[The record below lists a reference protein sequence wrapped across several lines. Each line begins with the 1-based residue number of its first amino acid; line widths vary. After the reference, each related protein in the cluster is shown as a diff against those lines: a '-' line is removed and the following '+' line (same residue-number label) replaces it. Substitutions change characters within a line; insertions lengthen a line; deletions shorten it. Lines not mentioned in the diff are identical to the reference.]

1 MTSFL
6 LQTKSPL
13 TILFLVLI
21 ALRISAVSSGLPIIC
36 RQLSSLSQHAE
47 DMFRELSAE
56 AGALYDR
63 TCQLQNKV
71 ENLKDSVRQFDPNQ
85 VVSK

>member
-1 MTSFL
+1 
-6 LQTKSPL
+6 
-13 TILFLVLI
+13 
-21 ALRISAVSSGLPIIC
+21 
-36 RQLSSLSQHAE
+36 
-47 DMFRELSAE
+47 MFRELSAE